1 VHVGRVAHRLQLIPH
16 NKADWKTAMLLTEA
30 LRMYAP
36 SDPVKYDYAL
46 FALGAEERFK

>member
-1 VHVGRVAHRLQLIPH
+1 VGRVAHRLQFIPN

-30 LRMYAP
+30 LRTLDP
-36 SDPVKYDYAL
+36 TDPVKYDYAL